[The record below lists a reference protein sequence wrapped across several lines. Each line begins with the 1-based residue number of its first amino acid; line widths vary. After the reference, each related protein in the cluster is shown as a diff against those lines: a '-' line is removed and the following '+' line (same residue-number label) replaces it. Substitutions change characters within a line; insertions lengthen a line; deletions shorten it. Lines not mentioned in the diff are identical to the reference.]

1 MRGTDNQIYYKAD
14 IQDDKI
20 LLQYSDV
27 ERPYNTSKC
36 NSEYK
41 EWERLASATAGTMGQ
56 WES

>member
-27 ERPYNTSKC
+27 ECPYNTSKC

-41 EWERLASATAGTMGQ
+41 EWERLASAKAGTMGQ